1 MAATSPPSL
10 PTFTGMRK
18 GGYFRVPGSFSLYSS
33 SVFVLLGVF
42 VGGFA
47 LSTERLAVG
56 FGKLRQG
63 AREGINQVMRIR
75 RPGSSPS
82 GTPTTRRSDRPSPA
96 IHRAYPVLRPSR
108 PPKARR

>member
-63 AREGINQVMRIR
+63 AREGH
-75 RPGSSPS
+75 RPDDEDQAPGEL
-82 GTPTTRRSDRPSPA
+82 
-96 IHRAYPVLRPSR
+96 PVRHAHDS
-108 PPKARR
+108 A

>member
-1 MAATSPPSL
+1 
-10 PTFTGMRK
+10 MRK
-18 GGYFRVPGSFSLYSS
+18 GGGLFSLSRKLQPYSS